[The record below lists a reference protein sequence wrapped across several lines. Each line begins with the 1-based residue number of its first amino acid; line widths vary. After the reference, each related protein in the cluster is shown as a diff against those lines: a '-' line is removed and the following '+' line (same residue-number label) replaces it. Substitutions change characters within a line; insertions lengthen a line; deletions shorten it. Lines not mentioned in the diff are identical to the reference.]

1 MNPYRS
7 QYKNKSP
14 FNPTAASALGLPS
27 LSDIHSEIKNNP
39 FDFNKFYQTGLLEE
53 YKNRLAINEAHG
65 QEYATR
71 LQSIKGREQARAR
84 FAQQDAAGED
94 NEDAGGLA
102 GLKAVATA
110 AAPLVLGAVFPG
122 IGTALAAGLSTGAG
136 MGLNFM
142 NRA

>member
-65 QEYATR
+65 EEYATR
-71 LQSIKGREQARAR
+71 LQSIAGREQARAR
-84 FAQQDAAGED
+84 FAQQDEAGEA

-122 IGTALAAGLSTGAG
+122 IGTALAGLSAG
-136 MGLNFM
+136 SGIGLNLM

>member
-1 MNPYRS
+1 MNSYSS

-14 FNPTAASALGLPS
+14 FSSTAASAFGLPS
-27 LSDIHSEIKNNP
+27 LDNIYSEIKYNP
-39 FDFNKFYQTGLLEE
+39 FDFNKFYQTGLLED
-53 YKNRLAINEAHG
+53 YKNRISIHDSHWK
-65 QEYATR
+65 EYATR

-84 FAQQDAAGED
+84 FAQQDEAGEA